1 MSLDVPPSP
10 NDWQTT
16 RGSTAS
22 AEMNIGDASF
32 VAKLLNKCE
41 DQAAEAPYGLEHTGC
56 LSTTQDDELSKLETA
71 TIMTKA
77 MTMPPV
83 EPLQLPPITPG
94 TLPPRG
100 LRDYTL
106 SRATSTPTEST
117 ANDNDEN
124 QGLSCRNKLNIPSR
138 SGSPDLDG
146 QRPSVSQSS
155 TPRVLTYTPCGVP
168 RSLDSPSSSETRH
181 QLSFPFSPQ
190 CPHPLEPVT
199 VLKTT
204 TAYRDIPCQP
214 TSQALTPRVIPHA
227 PRLLPLK
234 GHAKS
239 PFRDIQTSK
248 PVPPLLTMSGACVR
262 CTDEIREIKAEARHI
277 AVFTADRPAMAAM
290 QNGGNNASPV
300 FSALDPSGSPTLR
313 KTNMGID
320 ASMAGIDFMGESQGG
335 GWV

>member
-16 RGSTAS
+16 RGSTAT

-32 VAKLLNKCE
+32 VAKLLNKRE
-41 DQAAEAPYGLEHTGC
+41 DQAAASQAPYGLEHTGC
-56 LSTTQDDELSKLETA
+56 LSTKQDDELSKLETA

-94 TLPPRG
+94 TLLPKG

-117 ANDNDEN
+117 AKTNEN
-124 QGLSCRNKLNIPSR
+124 QGLSSRNMPNIPSR

-146 QRPSVSQSS
+146 PRPSVSQSS

-168 RSLDSPSSSETRH
+168 RSLDTPSSSERI
-181 QLSFPFSPQ
+181 QKLSFPSSSQ
-190 CPHPLEPVT
+190 CPHPLEPV
-199 VLKTT
+199 LKTT
-204 TAYRDIPCQP
+204 TAYTPCP
-214 TSQALTPRVIPHA
+214 TTSQVLTPRVIPHA
-227 PRLLPLK
+227 PRLLKCP
-234 GHAKS
+234 AKS
-239 PFRDIQTSK
+239 PFRCIQTTR
-248 PVPPLLTMSGACVR
+248 PVPPLLTMSGASVR
-262 CTDEIREIKAEARHI
+262 CTDEIREIKAGAQHI
-277 AVFTADRPAMAAM
+277 AVYTADRPAMAAM
-290 QNGGNNASPV
+290 QNGGDNASPV
-300 FSALDPSGSPTLR
+300 FSALDPSGSSTLR
-313 KTNMGID
+313 KTNMSID
-320 ASMAGIDFMGESQGG
+320 ASMAGIDFRGESQGG